1 MRDTYE
7 TLCNVVED
15 TSADDA
21 IGTIANILRDKR
33 DDDGLTPAEAETLEN
48 LEKIGY

>member
-15 TSADDA
+15 TNWADT
-21 IGTIANILRDKR
+21 IGTLANI
-33 DDDGLTPAEAETLEN
+33 AEDEDPRVAAILQEALA
-48 LEKIGY
+48 KIEALG